1 MYVCVLK
8 LLKSLSARTW
18 SLCPE
23 AWRSICPRC
32 CAELFLFFL
41 FYFVMCEK
49 FYIFGILMSMAVYI
63 SYCVCVCVCDSSIWM
78 MKCIQM
84 QVPFLTSVICHSFF
98 FDFHQLDSRMALI
111 YRTLST
117 FVCVCVNSVY
127 LILHFICNFLIFQSP
142 FCWTFLFAIVW
153 NSIWF
158 NLYLLSAA

>member
-1 MYVCVLK
+1 MYVCLCFEAIEEFVSSY
-8 LLKSLSARTW
+8 LKSLPWGLAFHLSPLLCRIIFILFILFCYVW
-18 SLCPE
+18 EILHFWYSYVNGSL
-23 AWRSICPRC
+23 
-32 CAELFLFFL
+32 
-41 FYFVMCEK
+41 
-49 FYIFGILMSMAVYI
+49 YILL
-63 SYCVCVCVCDSSIWM
+63 CVCDSSIWM

-127 LILHFICNFLIFQSP
+127 LILHFICIFLIFQSP